1 LDLYGPASADI
12 TGASPVN
19 YADSFVV
26 LIRSNF
32 NPTSLTNIT
41 WSVISHTV
49 GTKLSYSYPTFTSV
63 DCAVADDG
71 SFTAF
76 VRSPY
81 RILSNAA
88 AVPMGIQYAP
98 GTNEWSNIYGAGM
111 YGWSSD
117 AFVHKSFYDDEGPIQ
132 ILTGNDGNIVR
143 FGIVDSEAK
152 KIKLQTWFEWVG
164 LMISGFSDSSLSNY
178 RRQGFFTR
186 NFTTEPK
193 PRLMAYRGTE
203 IYVTGIPTDS
213 KGRYMSYSFDRSTG
227 FSTRIVGV
235 LEGPRITFKAHY
247 IFSGILRFDE
257 TSNELFFGCIGEMG
271 GTYKLYTTV
280 RKGLPF
286 KNQSYVE
293 HDVIRSDTTADFT
306 VHESFQTVGGKLQN
320 QFPFVVALT
329 NKGLYEF
336 GIFGSE
342 AGKMKGPYK
351 VVVDGF
357 SSLPSRVVT
366 TYTDRI
372 HQSEISSVKMGSI
385 LGGIIFAIMVPF
397 ALYAWMKI
405 RKMKILLSTEKKH
418 DSSNN
423 DAEGEQGKQEL
434 HIVGSSL
441 SLSPAATNQ
450 DQIVDLEFSRH
461 PRPNIVTSIG
471 NGEGR
476 EV

>member
-1 LDLYGPASADI
+1 MALEETLNLDCIAADPSS
-12 TGASPVN
+12 TFMDLLA
-19 YADSFVV
+19 
-26 LIRSNF
+26 
-32 NPTSLTNIT
+32 PTSQELPLSTMPT
-41 WSVISHTV
+41 L

-152 KIKLQTWFEWVG
+152 KIKLQTC
-164 LMISGFSDSSLSNY
+164 GFSDSSLSNY

-213 KGRYMSYSFDRSTG
+213 K
-227 FSTRIVGV
+227 
-235 LEGPRITFKAHY
+235 
-247 IFSGILRFDE
+247 GILRFDE